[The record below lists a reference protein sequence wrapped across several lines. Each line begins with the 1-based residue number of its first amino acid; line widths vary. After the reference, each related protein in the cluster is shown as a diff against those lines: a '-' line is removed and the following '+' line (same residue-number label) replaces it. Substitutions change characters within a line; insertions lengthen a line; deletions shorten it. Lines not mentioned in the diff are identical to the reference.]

1 MGGTSGRHLAFPFR
15 IGSDGRTAAPA
26 DIMDHVRGE
35 VIQLL
40 LTAPG
45 ERPFLPSFGAGLKR
59 LVFERNDPVAAG
71 LAKATVSRNLSRW
84 LGHRVTVEVLEVDA
98 SESTLAV
105 DLRYRI
111 VATGEVRAMK
121 LQGPPR

>member
-1 MGGTSGRHLAFPFR
+1 MAFPFR
-15 IGSDGRTAAPA
+15 IGSDGRTVAPA
-26 DIMDHVRGE
+26 DVLDHVRGE

-71 LAKATVSRNLSRW
+71 LAKAVVSRNLSRW
-84 LGHRVTVEVLEVDA
+84 LGHRVAVETLEVDA
-98 SESTLAV
+98 TESTLTV
-105 DLRYRI
+105 DLRYRVI
-111 VATGEVRAMK
+111 ATGEVRGMK
-121 LQGPPR
+121 LQGGAR

>member
-1 MGGTSGRHLAFPFR
+1 MSGRHLAFPFR

-26 DIMDHVRGE
+26 DILDHVRGE

-59 LVFERNDPVAAG
+59 LVFERNDPVSAG

-84 LGHRVTVEVLEVDA
+84 LGHRVSVETLEVDTT
-98 SESTLAV
+98 ESMLTV
-105 DLRYRI
+105 DLRYRVI
-111 VATGEVRAMK
+111 ATGEVRGMR
-121 LQGPPR
+121 LESGNR